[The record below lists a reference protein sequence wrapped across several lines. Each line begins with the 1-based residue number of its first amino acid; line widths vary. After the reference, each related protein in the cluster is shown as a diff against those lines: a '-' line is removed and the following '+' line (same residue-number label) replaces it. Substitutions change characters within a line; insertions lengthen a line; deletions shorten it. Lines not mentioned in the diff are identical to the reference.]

1 MGIAP
6 GDRSATKLSSA
17 RADEA
22 RLEQGAARVRFQ
34 KVMSDP
40 VPIPEEGI
48 ARAVEIL
55 RSGRPFR
62 YGEDTG
68 GGSEASRFE
77 AEFAPFVGRRYAI
90 GVNSCG
96 CSLFLALKA
105 LGVQPGD
112 PVLLNAFT
120 LAPVPGAIAH
130 AGCRAVMVDIGEDL
144 WIDRSD
150 LEAKIT
156 SSGARILLLSHM
168 RGHYGDLDAIM
179 DICRRHH
186 VSVIE
191 DCAHTLGTR

>member
-1 MGIAP
+1 MSIAP
-6 GDRSATKLSSA
+6 VERSGMKRSSS

-22 RLEQGAARVRFQ
+22 SVEQGAARVRFQ

-68 GGSEASRFE
+68 GGSEASQFE
-77 AEFAPFVGRRYAI
+77 AEFAALVGRRYAI
-90 GVNSCG
+90 GCNSCG
-96 CSLFLALKA
+96 CSLFLALRA
-105 LGVQPGD
+105 LGAQPGD
-112 PVLLNAFT
+112 PILLNAFT

-144 WIDRSD
+144 WIDRGD
-150 LEAKIT
+150 LEPKSGRAAPV
-156 SSGARILLLSHM
+156 SSFCRTCAATT
-168 RGHYGDLDAIM
+168 AI
-179 DICRRHH
+179 
-186 VSVIE
+186 S
-191 DCAHTLGTR
+191 TL